1 MTDMIQF
8 ELGTRNKNLGMFHIH
23 NNKQKRLKA
32 VRKHTFA
39 TVSSDPNLHWTRV
52 EEGAL
57 SISSEPDREG

>member
-8 ELGTRNKNLGMFHIH
+8 ELGTQNKNLGMFHD
-23 NNKQKRLKA
+23 NKRRGLKA
-32 VRKHTFA
+32 VRNHTFA